1 MSAGR
6 WLAPLRLSVIAA
18 AAIGIIFCASI
29 SAEPRKIG
37 RALLTFYWMADESS
51 PVYRGKQTAVL
62 RDMRGKVIATTYK
75 RFKRDLLMQGS
86 GWLRDG
92 RTLIYVQKVGGENRF
107 RVVAAKYGL
116 GSTGCPL
123 IPYRTIAVDPRFVKL
138 GSKVYIPQ
146 LKGAK
151 LPDGTVHDGMF
162 IAADRGNFG
171 GAHVDLFAGAGS
183 RGARPFARKGYGS
196 LSHVT
201 VYVDGQASGC
211 EP

>member
-1 MSAGR
+1 LLSR
-6 WLAPLRLSVIAA
+6 SRLPPIAA
-18 AAIGIIFCASI
+18 ATVGIIFCASI
-29 SAEPRKIG
+29 SAEPQKVG

-51 PVYRGKQTAVL
+51 PKYRGKQTAVL

-75 RFKRDLLMQGS
+75 RFKRDLLLQGS

-92 RTLIYVQKVGGENRF
+92 RTLIYVQKVGGESRF
-107 RVVAAKYGL
+107 RIVSSKYGL

-123 IPYRTIAVDPRFVKL
+123 IPFRTIAVDPRFVKF

-162 IAADRGNFG
+162 IAADRGNFR
-171 GAHVDLFAGAGS
+171 GAHVDLFAGAGP
-183 RGARPFARKGYGS
+183 RGARPFIRKGYGS

-201 VYVDGQASGC
+201 IYVDGRADGC
-211 EP
+211 RP